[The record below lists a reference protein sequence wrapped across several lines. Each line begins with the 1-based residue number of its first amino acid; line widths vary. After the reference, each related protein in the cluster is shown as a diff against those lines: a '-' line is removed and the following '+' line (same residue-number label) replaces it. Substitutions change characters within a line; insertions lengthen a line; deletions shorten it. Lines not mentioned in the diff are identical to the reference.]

1 MASNLSRLNKLTF
14 PLVVG
19 IVLLLANASS
29 FAQQSPQFSIFS
41 ANSNIVNPAFSG
53 WKSNNYVALQF
64 RDQWS
69 GYTTSND
76 GSGTLGTTWVSGSFS
91 LAPQAGLGIQFYA
104 DKTPSGVSQQLIQFQ
119 GAYHLNKG
127 NGQWSFGLSAGL
139 QTKSFDGR
147 AFRVRDPNDP
157 LATLVSGSP
166 VNQTLPDFGFGAV
179 YSTYNWQVGITADH
193 LGAPSFDFD
202 GGTAAMP
209 LERVFALHGS
219 TEIPLSDYFDLLPYA
234 LVRYYSGQIVPEGG
248 AKVYYNKLIYAGAAY
263 RNGDAAMG
271 LLGVSILQNKLDIGY
286 AIDITTSNALNKRP
300 LSYEVFLRFRIPERN
315 IKQKPAPIRTP
326 RFRIL

>member
-1 MASNLSRLNKLTF
+1 MF
-14 PLVVG
+14 
-19 IVLLLANASS
+19 LLFIATAS

-53 WKSNNYVALQF
+53 WKTNNYVALQI

-76 GSGTLGTTWVSGSFS
+76 GSGRLGTTWLSGSFGIS
-91 LAPQAGLGIQFYA
+91 PKGGLGVQFYS

-127 NGQWSFGLSAGL
+127 NGLWSFGLSLGL

-157 LATLVSGSP
+157 VANLVSGSA
-166 VNQTLPDFGFGAV
+166 VSQTQPDFGLGAV
-179 YSTYNWQVGITADH
+179 YSTDSWQLGVTADH
-193 LGAPSFDFD
+193 LTAPNFDFN
-202 GGTAAMP
+202 GATASMP
-209 LERVFALHGS
+209 LDRVFALHGS
-219 TEIPLSDYFDLLPYA
+219 AEIPLSDYFDVLPYA

-248 AKVYYNKLIYAGAAY
+248 ARVYYDKLIYAGAAY

-271 LLGVSILQNKLDIGY
+271 LVGVSILQNKLDIGY
-286 AIDITTSNALNKRP
+286 SMDITTSNALNKKP
-300 LSYEVFLRFRIPERN
+300 LSHEVFLRFRIPERT
-315 IKQKPAPIRTP
+315 IRQKPAPIRTP

>member
-1 MASNLSRLNKLTF
+1 MSQKCKLYSALLLGVWTLTF
-14 PLVVG
+14 CFT
-19 IVLLLANASS
+19 S

-41 ANSNIVNPAFSG
+41 ANSNIINPAYAG
-53 WKSNNYVALQF
+53 WKSNNYVALQI

-76 GSGTLGTTWVSGSFS
+76 GSGTLGTTWIAGSFGITK
-91 LAPQAGLGIQFYA
+91 QGGLGVQFYS

-119 GAYHLNKG
+119 GAYHLTRPEG
-127 NGQWSFGLSAGL
+127 MWSFGVSAGL

-157 LATLVSGSP
+157 LATLVSGTP
-166 VNQTLPDFGFGAV
+166 VSQTQPDLGLGVV
-179 YSTYNWQVGITADH
+179 YSRENWQAGLTVDHITS
-193 LGAPSFDFD
+193 PKFDFNA
-202 GGTAAMP
+202 GVASMP

-219 TEIPLSDYFDLLPYA
+219 GEILLSDYFDLLPYA
-234 LVRYYSGQIVPEGG
+234 LVRYYSGQLVPEGG
-248 AKVYYNKLIYAGAAY
+248 ARLYYNKLFYAGAAY

-286 AIDITTSNALNKRP
+286 SMDITTSNALNKKP
-300 LSYEVFLRFRIPERN
+300 LSHEIFLRFRIPEYSA
-315 IKQKPAPIRTP
+315 KLKPAPIRTP

>member
-1 MASNLSRLNKLTF
+1 MTFKKSQLLRLYFSLF
-14 PLVVG
+14 IGCLF
-19 IVLLLANASS
+19 LLDSSLAQ
-29 FAQQSPQFSIFS
+29 AQQSPQFSIFS
-41 ANSNIVNPAFSG
+41 ANSNIINPAYSG
-53 WKSNNYVALQF
+53 WKSNNYVALQI

-69 GYTTSND
+69 GYTTTND
-76 GSGTLGTTWVSGSFS
+76 GSGTLGTTWLAGSFS
-91 LAPQAGLGIQFYA
+91 IASRAGLGVQFYD

-119 GAYHLNKG
+119 GAYHLPRNSG
-127 NGQWSFGLSAGL
+127 MWSFGVSAGL

-166 VNQTLPDFGFGAV
+166 VSQTQPDVGLGAV
-179 YSTYNWQVGITADH
+179 YSTDSWQVGVTIDH
-193 LGAPSFDFD
+193 LTSPSFDFN
-202 GGTAAMP
+202 GATASMP
-209 LERVFALHGS
+209 LERVFSAHGS
-219 TEIPLSDYFDLLPYA
+219 AEIPLSDYFDVLPYA
-234 LVRYYSGQIVPEGG
+234 LVRYYSGQLVPEGG
-248 AKVYYNKLIYAGAAY
+248 ARVYYNKLLYAGAAY

-286 AIDITTSNALNKRP
+286 AIDITTSNALNKKP
-300 LSYEVFLRFRIPERN
+300 LSHEVFLRFRIPERS

>member
-1 MASNLSRLNKLTF
+1 MTRKTS
-14 PLVVG
+14 LVNWCFSLAIG
-19 IVLLLANASS
+19 MFLLFIATAS

-53 WKSNNYVALQF
+53 WKTNNYVALQI

-76 GSGTLGTTWVSGSFS
+76 GSGTLGTTWLSGSFGIS
-91 LAPQAGLGIQFYA
+91 SKGGLGVQFYS

-119 GAYHLNKG
+119 GAYHLKKG
-127 NGQWSFGLSAGL
+127 DGLWSFGLSAGL

-157 LATLVSGSP
+157 VANLVSGSA
-166 VNQTLPDFGFGAV
+166 VSQTQPDFGFGAV
-179 YSTYNWQVGITADH
+179 YSTDSWQLGVTADH
-193 LGAPSFDFD
+193 LTAPQFDFN
-202 GGTAAMP
+202 GGTASMP
-209 LERVFALHGS
+209 LDRVFAMHGS
-219 TEIPLSDYFDLLPYA
+219 AEISLSDYFDLLPYA

-248 AKVYYNKLIYAGAAY
+248 ARVYYNKLIYAGAAY

-286 AIDITTSNALNKRP
+286 SMDITTSNALNKKP
-300 LSYEVFLRFRIPERN
+300 LSHEVFLRFRIPERT
-315 IKQKPAPIRTP
+315 IRHKPAPIRTP

>member
-1 MASNLSRLNKLTF
+1 MSQKCKLYCALLLGVWTLTF
-14 PLVVG
+14 CFT
-19 IVLLLANASS
+19 S

-41 ANSNIVNPAFSG
+41 ANSNIINPAYAG
-53 WKSNNYVALQF
+53 WKSNNYVALQI

-76 GSGTLGTTWVSGSFS
+76 GSGTLGTTWTAGSFGITK
-91 LAPQAGLGIQFYA
+91 QGGLGVQFYS

-119 GAYHLNKG
+119 GAYHLTRPEG
-127 NGQWSFGLSAGL
+127 MWSFGVSAGL

-157 LATLVSGSP
+157 LATLVSGTP
-166 VNQTLPDFGFGAV
+166 VSQTQPDLGLGVV
-179 YSTYNWQVGITADH
+179 YSRENWQAGLTVDHITS
-193 LGAPSFDFD
+193 PKFDFNA
-202 GGTAAMP
+202 GVASMP

-219 TEIPLSDYFDLLPYA
+219 GEILLSDYFDLLPYA
-234 LVRYYSGQIVPEGG
+234 LVRYYSGQLVPEGG
-248 AKVYYNKLIYAGAAY
+248 ARLYYNKLFYAGVAY

-286 AIDITTSNALNKRP
+286 SMDITTSNALNKKP
-300 LSYEVFLRFRIPERN
+300 LSHEIFLRFRIPEYSA
-315 IKQKPAPIRTP
+315 KLKPAPIRTP

>member
-1 MASNLSRLNKLTF
+1 MTRKMSQKKRCFSL
-14 PLVVG
+14 PVG
-19 IVLLLANASS
+19 LLLLFISVAS

-69 GYTTSND
+69 GYTTSTD
-76 GSGTLGTTWVSGSFS
+76 GSGTLGTTWLSGSFGITS
-91 LAPQAGLGIQFYA
+91 KGGLGVQFYS

-119 GAYHLNKG
+119 GAYHLTKG
-127 NGQWSFGLSAGL
+127 NGLWSFGLSLGL

-147 AFRVRDPNDP
+147 SFRVRDPNDP
-157 LATLVSGSP
+157 LANLVSGSA
-166 VNQTLPDFGFGAV
+166 VNQTQPDFGLGAV
-179 YSTYNWQVGITADH
+179 YSTDSWQVGLTADH
-193 LGAPSFDFD
+193 ITAPRFDFN
-202 GGTAAMP
+202 GGTASMP
-209 LERVFALHGS
+209 LDRIFALHGS
-219 TEIPLSDYFDLLPYA
+219 AEIPLSDYFDMVPYA

-248 AKVYYNKLIYAGAAY
+248 ARVYYNKLIYAGAAY

-271 LLGVSILQNKLDIGY
+271 LVGVSVLQNKLDIGY
-286 AIDITTSNALNKRP
+286 AIDITTANALNKKP
-300 LSYEVFLRFRIPERN
+300 LSHEVFVRFRIPERT
-315 IKQKPAPIRTP
+315 IRQKPAPIRTP

>member
-1 MASNLSRLNKLTF
+1 MTRKTS
-14 PLVVG
+14 LVNWCFSLPVG
-19 IVLLLANASS
+19 MFLLFIATAS

-53 WKSNNYVALQF
+53 WKTNNYVALQI

-76 GSGTLGTTWVSGSFS
+76 GSGRLGTTWLSGSFGIS
-91 LAPQAGLGIQFYA
+91 PKGGLGVQFYS

-127 NGQWSFGLSAGL
+127 NGLWSFGLSLGL

-157 LATLVSGSP
+157 VANLVSGSA
-166 VNQTLPDFGFGAV
+166 VSQTQPDFGLGAV
-179 YSTYNWQVGITADH
+179 YSTDSWQLGVTADH
-193 LGAPSFDFD
+193 LTAPNFDFN
-202 GGTAAMP
+202 GATASMP
-209 LERVFALHGS
+209 LDRVFALHGS
-219 TEIPLSDYFDLLPYA
+219 AEIPLSDYFDVLPYA

-248 AKVYYNKLIYAGAAY
+248 ARVYYDKLIYAGAAY

-271 LLGVSILQNKLDIGY
+271 LVGVSILQNKLDIGY
-286 AIDITTSNALNKRP
+286 SMDITTSNALNKKP
-300 LSYEVFLRFRIPERN
+300 LSHEVFLRFRIPERT
-315 IKQKPAPIRTP
+315 IRQKPAPIRTP

>member
-1 MASNLSRLNKLTF
+1 MTRKTS
-14 PLVVG
+14 LVNWCFSLPVG
-19 IVLLLANASS
+19 MFLLFIATAS

-53 WKSNNYVALQF
+53 WKTNNYVALQI

-76 GSGTLGTTWVSGSFS
+76 GSGTLGTTWLSGSFGIS
-91 LAPQAGLGIQFYA
+91 SKGGLGVQFYS

-119 GAYHLNKG
+119 GAYHLKKG
-127 NGQWSFGLSAGL
+127 DGLWSFGLSAGL
-139 QTKSFDGR
+139 QTKAFDGR

-157 LATLVSGSP
+157 VANLVSGSA
-166 VNQTLPDFGFGAV
+166 VSQTQPDFGFGAV
-179 YSTYNWQVGITADH
+179 YSTDSWQLGVTADH
-193 LGAPSFDFD
+193 LTAPQFDFN
-202 GGTAAMP
+202 GGTGSMP
-209 LERVFALHGS
+209 LDRVFAMHGS
-219 TEIPLSDYFDLLPYA
+219 AEISLSDYFDLLPYA

-248 AKVYYNKLIYAGAAY
+248 ARVYYNKLIYAGAAY

-286 AIDITTSNALNKRP
+286 SMDITTSNALNKKP
-300 LSYEVFLRFRIPERN
+300 LSHEVFLRFRIPERT
-315 IKQKPAPIRTP
+315 IRQKPAPIRTP

>member
-1 MASNLSRLNKLTF
+1 MRIKMSQKCKLCCALLLGVWTLTF
-14 PLVVG
+14 CFT
-19 IVLLLANASS
+19 S

-41 ANSNIVNPAFSG
+41 ANSNIINPAYAG
-53 WKSNNYVALQF
+53 WKSNNYVALQI

-76 GSGTLGTTWVSGSFS
+76 GAGTLGTTWIAGSFGITK
-91 LAPQAGLGIQFYA
+91 QGGLGVQFYS

-119 GAYHLNKG
+119 GAYHLTRPEG
-127 NGQWSFGLSAGL
+127 MWSFGVSAGL

-157 LATLVSGSP
+157 LATLVSGTP
-166 VNQTLPDFGFGAV
+166 VSQTQPDLGLGVV
-179 YSTYNWQVGITADH
+179 YSRENWQAGLTVDHITS
-193 LGAPSFDFD
+193 PTFDFNA
-202 GGTAAMP
+202 GVASMP

-219 TEIPLSDYFDLLPYA
+219 GEILLSDYFDLLPYA
-234 LVRYYSGQIVPEGG
+234 LVRYYSGQLVPEGG
-248 AKVYYNKLIYAGAAY
+248 ARLYYNKLFYAGAAY

-286 AIDITTSNALNKRP
+286 SMDITTSNALNKKP
-300 LSYEVFLRFRIPERN
+300 LSHEIFLRFRIPEYSA
-315 IKQKPAPIRTP
+315 KLKPAPIRTP

>member
-1 MASNLSRLNKLTF
+1 MTHKTRLLKWCFSL
-14 PLVVG
+14 PVG
-19 IVLLLANASS
+19 AFFLFIATAS

-69 GYTTSND
+69 GYTTSTD
-76 GSGTLGTTWVSGSFS
+76 GSGTLGTTWLSGSFGITS
-91 LAPQAGLGIQFYA
+91 KGGLGVQFYS

-119 GAYHLNKG
+119 GAYHLTKG
-127 NGQWSFGLSAGL
+127 NGLWSFGLSLGL

-147 AFRVRDPNDP
+147 SFRVRDPNDP
-157 LATLVSGSP
+157 LANLVSGSA
-166 VNQTLPDFGFGAV
+166 VNQTQPDFGLGAV
-179 YSTYNWQVGITADH
+179 YSTDSWQVGLTADH
-193 LGAPSFDFD
+193 ITAPRFDFN
-202 GGTAAMP
+202 GGTASMP
-209 LERVFALHGS
+209 LDRIFALHGS
-219 TEIPLSDYFDLLPYA
+219 AEIPLSDYFDIVPYA

-248 AKVYYNKLIYAGAAY
+248 ARVYFNKLIYAGAAY

-271 LLGVSILQNKLDIGY
+271 LVGVSVLQNKLDIGY
-286 AIDITTSNALNKRP
+286 AIDITTANALNKKP
-300 LSYEVFLRFRIPERN
+300 LSHEVFVRFRIPERT
-315 IKQKPAPIRTP
+315 IRQKPAPIRTP

>member
-1 MASNLSRLNKLTF
+1 MSINQSPLSKLCF
-14 PLVVG
+14 SLVLG
-19 IVLLLANASS
+19 ILLLLANSYS

-41 ANSNIVNPAFSG
+41 ANSNIVNPAYSG
-53 WKSNNYVALQF
+53 WKSNNYVALQI

-76 GSGTLGTTWVSGSFS
+76 GSGTLGTTWLSGSFGIS
-91 LAPQAGLGIQFYA
+91 KQAGLGVQFYS
-104 DKTPSGVSQQLIQFQ
+104 DKTPSGVAQQLIQFQ

-127 NGQWSFGLSAGL
+127 NGLWSFGVSAGL

-157 LATLVSGSP
+157 LANLVSGSP
-166 VNQTLPDFGFGAV
+166 VSQTQPDLGLGAV
-179 YSTYNWQVGITADH
+179 YSTDSWQIGFTADH
-193 LGAPSFDFD
+193 LTAPSFDFN
-202 GGTAAMP
+202 GATASMP

-219 TEIPLSDYFDLLPYA
+219 GEIPLSDYFDVLPYA
-234 LVRYYSGQIVPEGG
+234 LVRYYSGQLVPEAG
-248 AKVYYNKLIYAGAAY
+248 ARVYYNKLIYAGGAY

-286 AIDITTSNALNKRP
+286 AIDITTSNSLNKKP
-300 LSYEVFLRFRIPERN
+300 LSHELFLRFRIPERS

>member
-1 MASNLSRLNKLTF
+1 MTRKTS
-14 PLVVG
+14 LVNWCFSLPVG
-19 IVLLLANASS
+19 MFLLFIATVS

-53 WKSNNYVALQF
+53 WKTNNYVALQI

-76 GSGTLGTTWVSGSFS
+76 GSGRLGTTWLSGSFGIS
-91 LAPQAGLGIQFYA
+91 PKGGLGVQFYS

-119 GAYHLNKG
+119 GAYHLTKG
-127 NGQWSFGLSAGL
+127 NGLWSFGLSLGL
-139 QTKSFDGR
+139 QTKAFDGR

-157 LATLVSGSP
+157 VANLVSGSA
-166 VNQTLPDFGFGAV
+166 VSQTHPDFGLGAV
-179 YSTYNWQVGITADH
+179 YSTDTWQLGVTADH
-193 LGAPSFDFD
+193 LTAPRFDFD
-202 GGTAAMP
+202 GGTASMP
-209 LERVFALHGS
+209 LDRVFALHGS
-219 TEIPLSDYFDLLPYA
+219 AEIPLSDYFDLLPYA

-248 AKVYYNKLIYAGAAY
+248 ARVYYNKLFYAGVAY

-271 LLGVSILQNKLDIGY
+271 LVGVSILQNKLDIGY
-286 AIDITTSNALNKRP
+286 SMDITTSNALNKKP
-300 LSYEVFLRFRIPERN
+300 LSHEVFLRFRIPERT
-315 IKQKPAPIRTP
+315 IRQKPAPIRTP

>member
-1 MASNLSRLNKLTF
+1 MTRKTS
-14 PLVVG
+14 LVNWCFSLPVG
-19 IVLLLANASS
+19 MFLLFIATVS

-53 WKSNNYVALQF
+53 WKTNNYVALQI

-76 GSGTLGTTWVSGSFS
+76 GSGTLGTTWLSGSFGIS
-91 LAPQAGLGIQFYA
+91 SKGGLGVQFYS

-119 GAYHLNKG
+119 GAYHLKKG
-127 NGQWSFGLSAGL
+127 DGLWSFGLSAGL
-139 QTKSFDGR
+139 QTKAFDGR

-157 LATLVSGSP
+157 VAILVSGSA
-166 VNQTLPDFGFGAV
+166 VSQTQPDFGFGAV
-179 YSTYNWQVGITADH
+179 YSTDSWQLGVTADH
-193 LGAPSFDFD
+193 LTAPQFDFN
-202 GGTAAMP
+202 GGTASMP
-209 LERVFALHGS
+209 LDRVFAMHGS
-219 TEIPLSDYFDLLPYA
+219 AEISLSDYFDLLPYA

-248 AKVYYNKLIYAGAAY
+248 ARVYYNKLIYAGAAY

-286 AIDITTSNALNKRP
+286 SMDITTSNALNKKP
-300 LSYEVFLRFRIPERN
+300 LSHEVFLRFRIPERT
-315 IKQKPAPIRTP
+315 IRQKPAPIRTP

>member
-1 MASNLSRLNKLTF
+1 MTFKMSRLIKLYF
-14 PLVVG
+14 SLIFG
-19 IVLLLANASS
+19 IFLLLNSARTL
-29 FAQQSPQFSIFS
+29 AQQNPQFSIFS
-41 ANSNIVNPAFSG
+41 ANSNSVNPAFSG
-53 WKSNNYVALQF
+53 WKSNNYVALQV

-69 GYTTSND
+69 GYTTSTD
-76 GSGTLGTTWVSGSFS
+76 GSGTLGTTWIAGSFGIT
-91 LAPQAGLGIQFYA
+91 PKGGIGIQFYS
-104 DKTPSGVSQQLIQFQ
+104 DKTPSGVTQQSFQIQ

-127 NGQWSFGLSAGL
+127 NGLWSFGFSVGL

-157 LATLVSGSP
+157 LVNLVSGSP
-166 VNQTLPDFGFGAV
+166 VSQTQPDLGLGAV
-179 YSTYNWQVGITADH
+179 YSTDNWQIGITADH
-193 LGAPSFDFD
+193 ITSPTFDFN

-209 LERVFALHGS
+209 LDRVFGLHGS
-219 TEIPLSDYFDLLPYA
+219 AEIPLSDYFDVLPYA

-248 AKVYYNKLIYAGAAY
+248 ARVYYNKLIYAGAAY

-286 AIDITTSNALNKRP
+286 SMDITTSNALNKKP
-300 LSYEVFLRFRIPERN
+300 LSHEIFLRFRIPERS
-315 IKQKPAPIRTP
+315 IKQKAAPIRTP

>member
-1 MASNLSRLNKLTF
+1 MTRKMSQKKRCFSL
-14 PLVVG
+14 PIG
-19 IVLLLANASS
+19 LLLLFISVTS

-69 GYTTSND
+69 GYTTSTD
-76 GSGTLGTTWVSGSFS
+76 GSGTLGTTWLSGSFGITS
-91 LAPQAGLGIQFYA
+91 KGGLGVQFYS

-119 GAYHLNKG
+119 GAYHLTKG
-127 NGQWSFGLSAGL
+127 NGLWSFGLSLGL

-147 AFRVRDPNDP
+147 SFRVRDPNDP
-157 LATLVSGSP
+157 LANLVSGSA
-166 VNQTLPDFGFGAV
+166 VNQTQPDFGLGAV
-179 YSTYNWQVGITADH
+179 YSTDSWQVGLTADH
-193 LGAPSFDFD
+193 ITAPKFDFN
-202 GGTAAMP
+202 GGTASMP
-209 LERVFALHGS
+209 LDRIFALHGS
-219 TEIPLSDYFDLLPYA
+219 AEIPLSDYFDIVPYA

-248 AKVYYNKLIYAGAAY
+248 ARVYYNKLIYAGAAY

-271 LLGVSILQNKLDIGY
+271 LVGVSVLQNKLDIGY
-286 AIDITTSNALNKRP
+286 AIDITTANALNKKP
-300 LSYEVFLRFRIPERN
+300 LSHEVFVRFRIPERT
-315 IKQKPAPIRTP
+315 IRQKPAPIRTP